1 MSLTL
6 QEAALVMARINT
18 HHGNARLD
26 KLSVESFH
34 EELRA
39 DVTLAECMEA
49 VKRFYADNDSGRWM
63 GSGDVNAM
71 IRQLRNKAKPSEAEI
86 ARECDARGLEGDAA
100 WLYRRQRML
109 GRQPE
114 EAARIT
120 ASSRNPLELEPAKP
134 KRRTPVRH
142 FLGAGDLGLGD
153 ILPRHAEPHLEN

>member
-1 MSLTL
+1 MT
-6 QEAALVMARINT
+6 
-18 HHGNARLD
+18 
-26 KLSVESFH
+26 
-34 EELRA
+34 
-39 DVTLAECMEA
+39 
-49 VKRFYADNDSGRWM
+49 
-63 GSGDVNAM
+63 
-71 IRQLRNKAKPSEAEI
+71 
-86 ARECDARGLEGDAA
+86 ARGLEGDAA